1 MPAAPGNAGLLLRPL
16 ARVPAD
22 GSARSLAARG
32 LVFKDGKDGT
42 VAGSASLTPGAA
54 PPRGLDG
61 ARPAQGLPR
70 GAHLASYAQVTGY
83 DKLSAGATKA
93 AKSPPEA
100 RERRRAPCGRED
112 GSSGSGEALPRW
124 LQAPPSVVPS
134 RAPQCRRRGQA
145 GPGEQVGSQRQDP
158 GLLGGAPSAPPH
170 LAGGERPSVFPSRPT
185 ISLCLPGRASASCLS
200 TAHTEA
206 AKCPRPGRG
215 Q

>member
-100 RERRRAPCGRED
+100 REQRRAPQGRED
-112 GSSGSGEALPRW
+112 GSLGRGPGTTSPAAPRTYICGALAGPPVPTAQTSGAFRAGGLAETGPSSTGDCHRP
-124 LQAPPSVVPS
+124 QVAPTLLL
-134 RAPQCRRRGQA
+134 RAHQHPGGRGRRGRPPA
-145 GPGEQVGSQRQDP
+145 S
-158 GLLGGAPSAPPH
+158 GGRPFAI
-170 LAGGERPSVFPSRPT
+170 LAESS
-185 ISLCLPGRASASCLS
+185 
-200 TAHTEA
+200 
-206 AKCPRPGRG
+206 
-215 Q
+215 